1 MGSDSLKMAGKH
13 VKRFGDAQK
22 KKKQSEIKTNMTKK
36 FLQRPITE
44 LSTRLP
50 KLPTSKLGIKFAKML
65 GKTTKSQPPT
75 LESCTLLL
83 CELHVSDDMYQVTTL
98 NAKKIAEEGRRI
110 RSRERRRCRR
120 KRGERRER
128 EARPK
133 VKKYNALHVQICH
146 EDQGEQFKCYKAIK
160 GEKEENNDVED
171 EKHP

>member
-44 LSTRLP
+44 LSTGLP

-98 NAKKIAEEGRRI
+98 SVKKIAEEGTKSRAPPLSKDHLPKEQKKQEGKEVL
-110 RSRERRRCRR
+110 RSKGTLFVEGQEKKRMGK
-120 KRGERRER
+120 KRGTK
-128 EARPK
+128 PSF
-133 VKKYNALHVQICH
+133 LI
-146 EDQGEQFKCYKAIK
+146 
-160 GEKEENNDVED
+160 
-171 EKHP
+171 P